1 MEPMRPLMGRE
12 WEEKMGV
19 SSLSWVAI
27 TDVLN
32 VLVIEFTAEAFVH
45 EVMDGIRNRE
55 GAIMGVTWS
64 GARQMLN
71 NLEEVFFEDY
81 RNLGELHRIAR
92 AFDDAVH
99 DSLEAQVEDWRDA

>member
-1 MEPMRPLMGRE
+1 
-12 WEEKMGV
+12 
-19 SSLSWVAI
+19 
-27 TDVLN
+27 
-32 VLVIEFTAEAFVH
+32 
-45 EVMDGIRNRE
+45 
-55 GAIMGVTWS
+55 MGVTWS
-64 GARQMLN
+64 GARLMLN

>member
-71 NLEEVFFEDY
+71 NL
-81 RNLGELHRIAR
+81 GELHRIAR